1 MPVDPCFADFLGN
14 PRNEVRP
21 PPEGIA
27 MDKVRRAANAFM
39 LLAPRPPIHSV
50 EGLAAQGP
58 GGPLSLRL
66 YRPDASAGLPVILFF
81 HGGGFVW
88 GDLDTHDGMCRSLA
102 VEARAAVIAVD
113 YRLAPETKFPG
124 PLEDCHAALRWTA
137 AEAGKL
143 GLDTSRIAVCGDSAG
158 ANLALAAALLARG
171 RGPSLRHVALIYP
184 TLDPLCASRSQDEF
198 ARGHMLTRDALRWF
212 WNCYL
217 GDALAAPGPLAA
229 LLTADLKGLP
239 PAFVATAECDPLR
252 DEGEALADRL
262 AAAGSP
268 VARRRYTGMI
278 HGFAGMP
285 QFTPLAGQVIRD
297 AAAQIKAALE
307 HRGP

>member
-27 MDKVRRAANAFM
+27 MEKVRRAANAFM
-39 LLAPRPPIHSV
+39 LLAPRPPIHSA

-102 VEARAAVIAVD
+102 VEAGAAVIAVD

-137 AEAGKL
+137 EQAGKL
-143 GLDTSRIAVCGDSAG
+143 GLDTSRIAVCGVSFG
-158 ANLALAAALLARG
+158 AAI
-171 RGPSLRHVALIYP
+171 SSWFDVAP
-184 TLDPLCASRSQDEF
+184 
-198 ARGHMLTRDALRWF
+198 
-212 WNCYL
+212 
-217 GDALAAPGPLAA
+217 
-229 LLTADLKGLP
+229 
-239 PAFVATAECDPLR
+239 
-252 DEGEALADRL
+252 
-262 AAAGSP
+262 
-268 VARRRYTGMI
+268 
-278 HGFAGMP
+278 
-285 QFTPLAGQVIRD
+285 
-297 AAAQIKAALE
+297 
-307 HRGP
+307 

>member
-1 MPVDPCFADFLGN
+1 MPVDHCFADFLGD

-27 MDKVRRAANAFM
+27 IAKVRRAANAFM
-39 LLAPRPPIHSV
+39 LLAPRPAIHSV
-50 EGLAAQGP
+50 DALTAEGP
-58 GGPLSLRL
+58 GGPVSLRL
-66 YRPDASAGLPVILFF
+66 YRPDASGGLPVIVFF

-102 VEARAAVIAVD
+102 IGARAAVIAVD
-113 YRLAPETKFPG
+113 YRLAPETRFPG

-137 AEAGKL
+137 AEAGNL
-143 GLDTSRIAVCGDSAG
+143 GLDPSRIAVCGDSAG
-158 ANLALAAALLARG
+158 GNLALAAALLARE
-171 RGPSLRHVALIYP
+171 RGPALRHVALIYP
-184 TLDPLCASRSQDEF
+184 TVDPRCASRSQAEF

-217 GDALAAPGPLAA
+217 GDEQDAPSPLAA
-229 LLTADLKGLP
+229 LLTADLRGLP
-239 PAFVATAECDPLR
+239 PAFVATAEYDPLR

-262 AAAGSP
+262 EAAGSR
-268 VARRRYTGMI
+268 VSRRRYAGMI

-285 QFTPLAGQVIRD
+285 QFTPAAGQAVRD
-297 AAAQIKAALE
+297 AAAAVQAAFA
-307 HRGP
+307 P